1 MKKSKKKIKKSNNP
15 EIAKKV
21 SAKSDATEDKNKK
34 TSEQAKK
41 TRKNLQ
47 ATVYQQFE
55 ELENRD
61 ELLKQGVVRE
71 EQAQEQILIRTK
83 AMDSASDGIFI
94 ISSQK
99 SGFPILYTNLS
110 FQKLIGYAKN
120 EIIGQDY
127 FNLCGMKADSHVLN
141 EIKSSMCQGKSF
153 HGELL
158 NFKKNGKK
166 FWSSLRINPVYD
178 NKGTITHF
186 VGIQTDITVIKQK
199 NLEIEEQREEL
210 LHVTRVGKL
219 AEFVSSLAHEISQ
232 PLTAILSYAQAA
244 QRLLLN
250 REPELQEIL
259 QYIIDDDQR
268 AAEVIKRLRL
278 LLKKGKPTIETLN
291 MNSLIN
297 DTVHLIQTHIN
308 VRQTVI
314 QYNLENN
321 LPDIQGD
328 RIQLQQVIL
337 NLLSNS
343 IEAMEENK
351 DSRKIL
357 INAKSKDTDTILVE
371 VIDFGSGIDLENMSK
386 VFTHFFTSKTNGL
399 GMGLPISRSIIE
411 DHGGRLEAKNNADG
425 GATFYFTIPVS
436 PKNSHD

>member
-1 MKKSKKKIKKSNNP
+1 MKKSKVKIKNSKKP
-15 EIAKKV
+15 EIAKKILHKTDT
-21 SAKSDATEDKNKK
+21 SEDKNKK
-34 TSEQAKK
+34 ISEQKK
-41 TRKNLQ
+41 IKRKNLQ
-47 ATVYQQFE
+47 ETVHLQLE
-55 ELENRD
+55 ELENRG
-61 ELLKQGVVRE
+61 ELLKQGVDRE
-71 EQAQEQILIRTK
+71 ELAQEQILIRTK
-83 AMDSASDGIFI
+83 AMDYASDGIFI
-94 ISSQK
+94 VASQK
-99 SGFPILYTNLS
+99 SNYPVLYSNVS

-127 FNLCGMKADSHVLN
+127 FNLYGTNADLRVLKV
-141 EIKSSMCQGKSF
+141 IKDSMCKGKSF

-166 FWSSLRINPVYD
+166 FWSTLRINPVRD
-178 NKGTITHF
+178 TKGTITHY
-186 VGIQTDITVIKQK
+186 VGIQTDTTVMKQK

-244 QRLLLN
+244 QRLFAN

-259 QYIIDDDQR
+259 QYIVDDDQR

-278 LLKKGKPTIETLN
+278 LLKKSKPVIEPIDIN
-291 MNSLIN
+291 ALIN
-297 DTVHLIQTHIN
+297 DTVFLIQTHIN
-308 VRQTVI
+308 VRHAI
-314 QYNLENN
+314 IKYNLEND
-321 LPDIQGD
+321 LPAIQGD
-328 RIQLQQVIL
+328 RIQLQQVFL

-351 DSRKIL
+351 DSREIL
-357 INAKSKDTDTILVE
+357 IKTKRKDTNTILVE
-371 VIDFGSGIDLENMSK
+371 VIDSGSGIASENMSK

-411 DHGGRLEAKNNADG
+411 DHGGRLEAKNNTDG
-425 GATFYFTIPVS
+425 GAIFYFTIPVN
-436 PKNSHD
+436 PKDSHE